1 MRVVP
6 ALDRGL
12 RILALLAESRTPIR
26 VAEVA
31 RLLGLPR
38 SATYELVHTLSMHDV
53 IRQLDT
59 GEVALGPALL
69 SLGNAYGAELDLEQL
84 AHETVARVTAESDET
99 SQVGVLDG
107 REVYYI
113 AKADS
118 PRSLSLASTV
128 GVRLPA
134 HCTALG
140 KILLAMLPGDELERR
155 LALSP
160 LERLTEQS
168 ITDAEELR
176 QRLRE
181 ARSQRFAW
189 EECESNPNVACV
201 AAPVLN
207 DQGIA
212 IAAISV
218 SLPLSRMNAQ
228 RRHQLKT
235 IVVDAAHSLSAQF
248 GRLSPRK

>member
-1 MRVVP
+1 M
-6 ALDRGL
+6 
-12 RILALLAESRTPIR
+12 AEM
-26 VAEVA
+26 A
-31 RLLGLPR
+31 RLFGLPR
-38 SATYELVHTLSMHDV
+38 SATYELIHTLSIHDA
-53 IRQLDT
+53 IRRLDT
-59 GEVALGPALL
+59 GEVALGPAPL
-69 SLGNAYGAELDLEQL
+69 SLGNAYGAELDFEAL

-107 REVYYI
+107 REVHYI

-155 LALSP
+155 LALGP

-181 ARSQRFAW
+181 APSQRFAW

-201 AAPVLN
+201 AAPILN
-207 DQGIA
+207 DQGVA

-235 IVVDAAHSLSAQF
+235 IVVDATLSLSAQF
-248 GRLSPRK
+248 GKLRPRE